1 MLHGLTGRRTYGV
14 LPFQHGLGIDEEDG
28 LRVSLR
34 GAVRESVVAPPVG
47 DDVLR
52 VAVCAVP
59 LMSNFTDVDAL
70 AAEPGVV
77 VRFVDRA
84 EELVDADLVVVPGTR
99 GTVRALRWLRER
111 GLADALARR
120 AAEGRPVLGICGGF
134 QVLGEHIED
143 DVESRE
149 GSVAGLGL
157 LPVRVR
163 FAREKTL
170 ARPVGEALGEPVE
183 GYEIHHGVAE
193 VAGGE
198 AFLDGCRVGEMWGTH
213 WHGSLESDGFR
224 RRFLAGWR
232 GRPAPL
238 RPRARTSFAA
248 LREEQLDL
256 LGDLIEEHADTDAL
270 LSLIEKGA
278 PAGLPFI
285 APGAPVT
292 GGPGTRPRPP
302 RPLPERSFECH
313 HAPRHQGGPV
323 STPYPFTALVGQDDL
338 RLALLLNAVSP
349 AVGGV
354 LVRGEKGTAKSTAVR
369 ALSALLPEVPVVAG
383 CRFSLRPGRRRP
395 ELPRRPA
402 RGGRRAARPA
412 RMVELPVGA
421 SEDRLVGAL
430 DIERALAEGVKA
442 FEPGLLADA
451 HRGILYVDEVNLL
464 HDHLVDLLLDA
475 AAMGASYVEREGVS
489 VRHAARFLL
498 VGTMNPEEGEL
509 RPQLLDRFGL
519 TVEVAASRETD
530 QRVEVVRRRLAHDD
544 DPEAFAGRWA
554 DEEAALRDRVVAA
567 RALLPQVVLGDGA
580 LRQIA
585 ATCAAFEVD
594 GMRADIVM
602 ARTATALAAWAGR
615 TDVRSE
621 DVRQAALLALP
632 HRRRRNPFDAPGLDE
647 DKLDETL
654 DEAREDDAPEPP
666 GSPEPPEGDDDPDGG
681 PGGGGGQPPADG
693 GPDSPGL
700 PPQQSRDQAEDRN
713 QGEGAGQED
722 APAPQAPAAG
732 GPGEQG
738 AVSAAEPFRTRMLS
752 VPGIGEG
759 AAGRRSRART
769 EHGRTTGSRRP
780 RGALTKLHLAATVQ
794 AAAPHQRARGR
805 SGTGLVVRRD
815 DLRQATREGREGNLV
830 LFVVDASGSMA
841 ARQRMS
847 AVKGAVLSLL
857 LDAYQ
862 RRDKVGLVT
871 FRGSAAEVA
880 LPPTSSVD
888 AAAARLETLPTG
900 GRTPLAAGLLRAH
913 DVLRVERLRDA
924 ARRPLLVVV
933 TDGRATGGVE
943 PVAQA
948 GRAARL
954 FAADGVASVVVDCE
968 SGYVRLGLAGQLAGE
983 LGGTAVTLDELRADS
998 IAGLVK
1004 DVQGHGNHSRKAA

>member
-1 MLHGLTGRRTYGV
+1 VTT
-14 LPFQHGLGIDEEDG
+14 PF
-28 LRVSLR
+28 
-34 GAVRESVVAPPVG
+34 
-47 DDVLR
+47 
-52 VAVCAVP
+52 
-59 LMSNFTDVDAL
+59 
-70 AAEPGVV
+70 
-77 VRFVDRA
+77 
-84 EELVDADLVVVPGTR
+84 
-99 GTVRALRWLRER
+99 
-111 GLADALARR
+111 
-120 AAEGRPVLGICGGF
+120 
-134 QVLGEHIED
+134 
-143 DVESRE
+143 
-149 GSVAGLGL
+149 
-157 LPVRVR
+157 
-163 FAREKTL
+163 
-170 ARPVGEALGEPVE
+170 
-183 GYEIHHGVAE
+183 
-193 VAGGE
+193 
-198 AFLDGCRVGEMWGTH
+198 
-213 WHGSLESDGFR
+213 
-224 RRFLAGWR
+224 
-232 GRPAPL
+232 
-238 RPRARTSFAA
+238 
-248 LREEQLDL
+248 
-256 LGDLIEEHADTDAL
+256 
-270 LSLIEKGA
+270 
-278 PAGLPFI
+278 
-285 APGAPVT
+285 
-292 GGPGTRPRPP
+292 
-302 RPLPERSFECH
+302 
-313 HAPRHQGGPV
+313 
-323 STPYPFTALVGQDDL
+323 PFTAVVGQDDL

-369 ALSALLPEVPVVAG
+369 ALSALLPEVPVVPG
-383 CRFSLRPGRRRP
+383 CRFSCD
-395 ELPRRPA
+395 PA
-402 RGGRRAARPA
+402 RPDPACPDGPHESGGGVTRPA

-519 TVEVAASRETD
+519 TVEVAASREPE
-530 QRVEVVRRRLAHDD
+530 QRVEVVRRRLAYDD
-544 DPEAFAGRWA
+544 DPAGFAARWA
-554 DEEAALRDRVVAA
+554 DEEAAVRARIVAA
-567 RALLPQVVLGDGA
+567 RELLPEVRLGDGA

-615 TDVRSE
+615 TDVLAE
-621 DVRQAALLALP
+621 DVRRAALLALP

-654 DEAREDDAPEPP
+654 EQSGGE
-666 GSPEPPEGDDDPDGG
+666 DDDPGPDG
-681 PGGGGGQPPADG
+681 PGGGGGGQPQ
-693 GPDSPGL
+693 PDSG
-700 PPQQSRDQAEDRN
+700 PQGGDTSARPEAAEG
-713 QGEGAGQED
+713 GEPQPSGAGAGER
-722 APAPQAPAAG
+722 APAR
-732 GPGEQG
+732 
-738 AVSAAEPFRTRMLS
+738 AAEPFRTKVLS

-769 EHGRTTGSRRP
+769 EHGRTTGAVRP
-780 RGALTKLHLAATVQ
+780 RGTLTKLHLAATVR

-805 SGTGLVVRRD
+805 SGPGLVVRRD

-871 FRGSAAEVA
+871 FRGASAEVA

-888 AAAARLETLPTG
+888 AAAARLESLPTG
-900 GRTPLAAGLLRAH
+900 GRTPLAAGLLKAH
-913 DVLRVERLRDA
+913 DVLRVERLRDP
-924 ARRPLLVVV
+924 ARRALLVVV
-933 TDGRATGGVE
+933 TDGRATGGPE
-943 PVAQA
+943 PVALA

-954 FAADGVASVVVDCE
+954 FAAEGVASVVVDCE
-968 SGYVRLGLAGQLAGE
+968 SGPVRLGLAGQLAGE
-983 LGGTAVTLDELRADS
+983 LGGTAVTPDELRADG
-998 IAGLVK
+998 IAGLVRN
-1004 DVQGHGNHSRKAA
+1004 VQGTSRRAA

>member
-1 MLHGLTGRRTYGV
+1 MTT
-14 LPFQHGLGIDEEDG
+14 PF
-28 LRVSLR
+28 
-34 GAVRESVVAPPVG
+34 
-47 DDVLR
+47 
-52 VAVCAVP
+52 
-59 LMSNFTDVDAL
+59 
-70 AAEPGVV
+70 
-77 VRFVDRA
+77 
-84 EELVDADLVVVPGTR
+84 
-99 GTVRALRWLRER
+99 
-111 GLADALARR
+111 
-120 AAEGRPVLGICGGF
+120 
-134 QVLGEHIED
+134 
-143 DVESRE
+143 
-149 GSVAGLGL
+149 
-157 LPVRVR
+157 
-163 FAREKTL
+163 
-170 ARPVGEALGEPVE
+170 
-183 GYEIHHGVAE
+183 
-193 VAGGE
+193 
-198 AFLDGCRVGEMWGTH
+198 
-213 WHGSLESDGFR
+213 
-224 RRFLAGWR
+224 
-232 GRPAPL
+232 
-238 RPRARTSFAA
+238 
-248 LREEQLDL
+248 
-256 LGDLIEEHADTDAL
+256 
-270 LSLIEKGA
+270 
-278 PAGLPFI
+278 
-285 APGAPVT
+285 
-292 GGPGTRPRPP
+292 
-302 RPLPERSFECH
+302 
-313 HAPRHQGGPV
+313 
-323 STPYPFTALVGQDDL
+323 PFTAVVGQDDL

-369 ALSALLPEVPVVAG
+369 ALSALLPEVAVVPG
-383 CRFSLRPGRRRP
+383 CRFSCDPAAPDPACPDGPHEAGPG
-395 ELPRRPA
+395 A
-402 RGGRRAARPA
+402 GRPA

-519 TVEVAASRETD
+519 TVEVAASREPD
-530 QRVEVVRRRLAHDD
+530 QRVEVVRRRLAYDD
-544 DPEAFAGRWA
+544 DPEGFAARWA
-554 DEEAALRDRVVAA
+554 DEESSVRARIVAA
-567 RALLPQVVLGDGA
+567 RALLPSVRLGDGA

-615 TDVRSE
+615 TDVLAE

-647 DKLDETL
+647 NKLDETL
-654 DEAREDDAPEPP
+654 EEFAEQE
-666 GSPEPPEGDDDPDGG
+666 PEGDDPDPDGG
-681 PGGGGGQPPADG
+681 PDGPGGGGQQPP
-693 GPDSPGL
+693 GPDSDGPRGDDTGAR
-700 PPQQSRDQAEDRN
+700 PEA
-713 QGEGAGQED
+713 GEGGE
-722 APAPQAPAAG
+722 PQPSGA
-732 GPGEQG
+732 GEQQPVR
-738 AVSAAEPFRTRMLS
+738 ASEPFRTKVLS

-769 EHGRTTGSRRP
+769 EHGRTTGARRP

-794 AAAPHQRARGR
+794 AAAPHQVARGR
-805 SGTGLVVRRD
+805 AGRGLVVRRD

-888 AAAARLETLPTG
+888 AAAVRLESLPTG
-900 GRTPLAAGLLRAH
+900 GRTPLAAGLLKAH
-913 DVLRVERLRDA
+913 DVLRVERLRDP
-924 ARRPLLVVV
+924 ARRALVVLV
-933 TDGRATGGVE
+933 TDGRATGGPE
-943 PVAQA
+943 PVALA

-968 SGYVRLGLAGQLAGE
+968 SGPVRLGLAGQLAAE
-983 LGGTAVTLDELRADS
+983 LEGTAVTLDELRADS
-998 IAGLVK
+998 IAGLVR
-1004 DVQGHGNHSRKAA
+1004 DVQGNQGRSGSGSRRAA

>member
-1 MLHGLTGRRTYGV
+1 MTV
-14 LPFQHGLGIDEEDG
+14 PF
-28 LRVSLR
+28 
-34 GAVRESVVAPPVG
+34 
-47 DDVLR
+47 
-52 VAVCAVP
+52 
-59 LMSNFTDVDAL
+59 
-70 AAEPGVV
+70 
-77 VRFVDRA
+77 
-84 EELVDADLVVVPGTR
+84 
-99 GTVRALRWLRER
+99 
-111 GLADALARR
+111 
-120 AAEGRPVLGICGGF
+120 
-134 QVLGEHIED
+134 
-143 DVESRE
+143 
-149 GSVAGLGL
+149 
-157 LPVRVR
+157 
-163 FAREKTL
+163 
-170 ARPVGEALGEPVE
+170 
-183 GYEIHHGVAE
+183 
-193 VAGGE
+193 
-198 AFLDGCRVGEMWGTH
+198 
-213 WHGSLESDGFR
+213 
-224 RRFLAGWR
+224 
-232 GRPAPL
+232 
-238 RPRARTSFAA
+238 
-248 LREEQLDL
+248 
-256 LGDLIEEHADTDAL
+256 
-270 LSLIEKGA
+270 
-278 PAGLPFI
+278 
-285 APGAPVT
+285 
-292 GGPGTRPRPP
+292 
-302 RPLPERSFECH
+302 
-313 HAPRHQGGPV
+313 
-323 STPYPFTALVGQDDL
+323 PFTAVVGQDDL

-369 ALSALLPEVPVVAG
+369 ALSALLPEVDVVPG
-383 CRFSLRPGRRRP
+383 CRFSCDPGAP
-395 ELPRRPA
+395 DPA
-402 RGGRRAARPA
+402 CPDGPHETGAGVRRAS

-519 TVEVAASRETD
+519 TVEVAASREPE
-530 QRVEVVRRRLAHDD
+530 QRVEVVRRRLAYDD
-544 DPEAFAGRWA
+544 DPEGFAARWA
-554 DEEAALRDRVVAA
+554 DEEAAVRARIVAA
-567 RALLPQVVLGDGA
+567 RDLLPSVRLGDGA

-615 TDVRSE
+615 TDVLAE

-654 DEAREDDAPEPP
+654 EEFG
-666 GSPEPPEGDDDPDGG
+666 GSEDDDPDPDPGPDG
-681 PGGGGGQPPADG
+681 PGGGGGQPDPDDG
-693 GPDSPGL
+693 PRGDDSAARPEAGEDGE
-700 PPQQSRDQAEDRN
+700 PQPS
-713 QGEGAGQED
+713 GAG
-722 APAPQAPAAG
+722 G
-732 GPGEQG
+732 GEQSP
-738 AVSAAEPFRTRMLS
+738 ARASEPFRTKVLT
-752 VPGIGEG
+752 VPGLGEG

-769 EHGRTTGSRRP
+769 QHGRTTGARRP
-780 RGALTKLHLAATVQ
+780 QGALTKLHLAATVQ

-805 SGTGLVVRRD
+805 SGPGLVVRRD

-841 ARQRMS
+841 ARQRMG

-871 FRGSAAEVA
+871 FRGSAGEVA

-888 AAAARLETLPTG
+888 AAAARLESLPTG
-900 GRTPLAAGLLRAH
+900 GRTPLAAGLLKAH
-913 DVLRVERLRDA
+913 DVLRVERLRDP
-924 ARRPLLVVV
+924 ARRALVVVV
-933 TDGRATGGVE
+933 TDGRATGGPQPVE
-943 PVAQA
+943 LA

-954 FAADGVASVVVDCE
+954 FAAEGIASVVVDCE
-968 SGYVRLGLAGQLAGE
+968 SGPVRLGLAGQLAGE
-983 LGGTAVTLDELRADS
+983 LGGTAVTLDELRAES

-1004 DVQGHGNHSRKAA
+1004 DMQGNSRRAA

>member
-1 MLHGLTGRRTYGV
+1 M
-14 LPFQHGLGIDEEDG
+14 
-28 LRVSLR
+28 
-34 GAVRESVVAPPVG
+34 
-47 DDVLR
+47 
-52 VAVCAVP
+52 
-59 LMSNFTDVDAL
+59 
-70 AAEPGVV
+70 
-77 VRFVDRA
+77 
-84 EELVDADLVVVPGTR
+84 
-99 GTVRALRWLRER
+99 
-111 GLADALARR
+111 
-120 AAEGRPVLGICGGF
+120 
-134 QVLGEHIED
+134 
-143 DVESRE
+143 
-149 GSVAGLGL
+149 
-157 LPVRVR
+157 
-163 FAREKTL
+163 
-170 ARPVGEALGEPVE
+170 
-183 GYEIHHGVAE
+183 
-193 VAGGE
+193 
-198 AFLDGCRVGEMWGTH
+198 
-213 WHGSLESDGFR
+213 
-224 RRFLAGWR
+224 
-232 GRPAPL
+232 
-238 RPRARTSFAA
+238 
-248 LREEQLDL
+248 
-256 LGDLIEEHADTDAL
+256 
-270 LSLIEKGA
+270 
-278 PAGLPFI
+278 
-285 APGAPVT
+285 
-292 GGPGTRPRPP
+292 
-302 RPLPERSFECH
+302 
-313 HAPRHQGGPV
+313 
-323 STPYPFTALVGQDDL
+323 STPFPFTAVVGQDDL

-369 ALSALLPEVPVVAG
+369 ALSALLPEVPVVPG
-383 CRFSLRPGRRRP
+383 CRFSCDPASPDPGCP
-395 ELPRRPA
+395 DGPHET
-402 RGGRRAARPA
+402 GGGAERPA

-519 TVEVAASRETD
+519 TVEVAASREPD
-530 QRVEVVRRRLAHDD
+530 QRVEVVRRRLAYDE
-544 DPEAFAGRWA
+544 DPAAFAARWA
-554 DEEAALRDRVVAA
+554 EEEAAVRARIVAA
-567 RALLPQVVLGDGA
+567 RELLPSVRLGDGA

-615 TDVRSE
+615 TDVLAE

-654 DEAREDDAPEPP
+654 EEFG
-666 GSPEPPEGDDDPDGG
+666 GSDDDDPDPDGGPDG
-681 PGGGGGQPPADG
+681 PGGGGGQPEPDDAPQGDG
-693 GPDSPGL
+693 DTAARPE
-700 PPQQSRDQAEDRN
+700 A
-713 QGEGAGQED
+713 GEGGQ
-722 APAPQAPAAG
+722 PQPSG
-732 GPGEQG
+732 GGEQS
-738 AVSAAEPFRTRMLS
+738 AVRASEPFRTKVLS

-769 EHGRTTGSRRP
+769 EHGRTTGARRP

-805 SGTGLVVRRD
+805 SGPGLVVRRD

-871 FRGSAAEVA
+871 FRGTDADVA

-913 DVLRVERLRDA
+913 DVLRVERLRDP
-924 ARRPLLVVV
+924 ARRPLVVVV
-933 TDGRATGGVE
+933 TDGRATGGPE
-943 PVAQA
+943 PVALA

-968 SGYVRLGLAGQLAGE
+968 SGPVRLGLAGQLAGE
-983 LGGTAVTLDELRADS
+983 LGGTAVTLGELRADS

-1004 DVQGHGNHSRKAA
+1004 DVQRRAA

>member
-1 MLHGLTGRRTYGV
+1 M
-14 LPFQHGLGIDEEDG
+14 
-28 LRVSLR
+28 
-34 GAVRESVVAPPVG
+34 
-47 DDVLR
+47 
-52 VAVCAVP
+52 
-59 LMSNFTDVDAL
+59 
-70 AAEPGVV
+70 
-77 VRFVDRA
+77 
-84 EELVDADLVVVPGTR
+84 
-99 GTVRALRWLRER
+99 
-111 GLADALARR
+111 
-120 AAEGRPVLGICGGF
+120 
-134 QVLGEHIED
+134 
-143 DVESRE
+143 
-149 GSVAGLGL
+149 
-157 LPVRVR
+157 
-163 FAREKTL
+163 
-170 ARPVGEALGEPVE
+170 
-183 GYEIHHGVAE
+183 
-193 VAGGE
+193 
-198 AFLDGCRVGEMWGTH
+198 
-213 WHGSLESDGFR
+213 
-224 RRFLAGWR
+224 
-232 GRPAPL
+232 
-238 RPRARTSFAA
+238 
-248 LREEQLDL
+248 
-256 LGDLIEEHADTDAL
+256 
-270 LSLIEKGA
+270 
-278 PAGLPFI
+278 
-285 APGAPVT
+285 
-292 GGPGTRPRPP
+292 
-302 RPLPERSFECH
+302 
-313 HAPRHQGGPV
+313 
-323 STPYPFTALVGQDDL
+323 STPFPFTAVVGQDDL

-369 ALSALLPEVPVVAG
+369 ALSALLPAVDVVSG
-383 CRFSLRPGRRRP
+383 CRFSCDPDAPDPACPDGPHEPGAF
-395 ELPRRPA
+395 ES
-402 RGGRRAARPA
+402 RPA

-519 TVEVAASRETD
+519 TVEVAASREPD
-530 QRVEVVRRRLAHDD
+530 QRVEVVRRRLAYDD
-544 DPEAFAGRWA
+544 DPAGFAARWA
-554 DEEAALRDRVVAA
+554 DEEAAVRQRIVAA
-567 RALLPQVVLGDGA
+567 RELLPQVRLGDGA

-615 TDVRSE
+615 TDVLAE

-647 DKLDETL
+647 NKLDETL
-654 DEAREDDAPEPP
+654 EQFA
-666 GSPEPPEGDDDPDGG
+666 GDDGDGGDGDDEPDPGPDG
-681 PGGGGGQPPADG
+681 PGGGGGQPEPDDG
-693 GPDSPGL
+693 GPRGDDAAARPEAG
-700 PPQQSRDQAEDRN
+700 ED
-713 QGEGAGQED
+713 GEQRPSGAGGGE
-722 APAPQAPAAG
+722 QAPAR
-732 GPGEQG
+732 
-738 AVSAAEPFRTRMLS
+738 AAEPFRTKVLS

-769 EHGRTTGSRRP
+769 EHGRTTGARRP
-780 RGALTKLHLAATVQ
+780 RGTLTKLHLAATVQ

-805 SGTGLVVRRD
+805 SGPGLVVRRD

-871 FRGSAAEVA
+871 FRGRDAQVA

-888 AAAARLETLPTG
+888 AAAVRLESLPTG

-913 DVLRVERLRDA
+913 EVLRVERLRDP
-924 ARRPLLVVV
+924 ARRALVVVV
-933 TDGRATGGVE
+933 TDGRATGGPE
-943 PVAQA
+943 PVALA

-954 FAADGVASVVVDCE
+954 FAAEGVASVVVDCE
-968 SGYVRLGLAGQLAGE
+968 SGPVRLGLAGQLAGE

-998 IAGLVK
+998 IAGLVR
-1004 DVQGHGNHSRKAA
+1004 DVQGTSRRAA

>member
-1 MLHGLTGRRTYGV
+1 MTT
-14 LPFQHGLGIDEEDG
+14 PF
-28 LRVSLR
+28 
-34 GAVRESVVAPPVG
+34 
-47 DDVLR
+47 
-52 VAVCAVP
+52 
-59 LMSNFTDVDAL
+59 
-70 AAEPGVV
+70 
-77 VRFVDRA
+77 
-84 EELVDADLVVVPGTR
+84 
-99 GTVRALRWLRER
+99 
-111 GLADALARR
+111 
-120 AAEGRPVLGICGGF
+120 
-134 QVLGEHIED
+134 
-143 DVESRE
+143 
-149 GSVAGLGL
+149 
-157 LPVRVR
+157 
-163 FAREKTL
+163 
-170 ARPVGEALGEPVE
+170 
-183 GYEIHHGVAE
+183 
-193 VAGGE
+193 
-198 AFLDGCRVGEMWGTH
+198 
-213 WHGSLESDGFR
+213 
-224 RRFLAGWR
+224 
-232 GRPAPL
+232 
-238 RPRARTSFAA
+238 
-248 LREEQLDL
+248 
-256 LGDLIEEHADTDAL
+256 
-270 LSLIEKGA
+270 
-278 PAGLPFI
+278 
-285 APGAPVT
+285 
-292 GGPGTRPRPP
+292 
-302 RPLPERSFECH
+302 
-313 HAPRHQGGPV
+313 
-323 STPYPFTALVGQDDL
+323 PFTAVVGQDDL

-349 AVGGV
+349 SVGGV

-369 ALSALLPEVPVVAG
+369 ALTSLLPEVAVVPG
-383 CRFSLRPGRRRP
+383 CRFSCDPAAPDPGCP
-395 ELPRRPA
+395 DGPHEGVGIGA
-402 RGGRRAARPA
+402 SRPA

-442 FEPGLLADA
+442 YEPGLLAAA

-519 TVEVAASRETD
+519 TVEVSASREPD
-530 QRVEVVRRRLAHDD
+530 QRVEVVRRRLAYDD
-544 DPEAFAGRWA
+544 DPAGFAARWA
-554 DEEAALRDRVVAA
+554 DEEAAVRRRIVAA
-567 RALLPQVVLGDGA
+567 RELLPSVRLGDGA

-615 TDVRSE
+615 TEVLAE

-654 DEAREDDAPEPP
+654 EEF
-666 GSPEPPEGDDDPDGG
+666 SGDDDPDPDGDGGG
-681 PGGGGGQPPADG
+681 PGGGGGQP
-693 GPDSPGL
+693 GPDEGPAGDGAAA
-700 PPQQSRDQAEDRN
+700 PP
-713 QGEGAGQED
+713 GEGEGE
-722 APAPQAPAAG
+722 PAPG
-732 GPGEQG
+732 GAGEQSP
-738 AVSAAEPFRTRMLS
+738 VRAAEPFRTKVLS

-769 EHGRTTGSRRP
+769 EHGRTTGARRP

-805 SGTGLVVRRD
+805 SGHGLVVRRD

-871 FRGSAAEVA
+871 FRGSAADVA

-888 AAAARLETLPTG
+888 AAAARLESLPTG
-900 GRTPLAAGLLRAH
+900 GRTPLAAGLLKAH
-913 DVLRVERLRDA
+913 DVLRVERLRDP
-924 ARRPLLVVV
+924 ARRALVVVV
-933 TDGRATGGVE
+933 TDGRATGGPE
-943 PVAQA
+943 PVALA
-948 GRAARL
+948 SRAARL
-954 FAADGVASVVVDCE
+954 FAAEGIASVVVDCE
-968 SGYVRLGLAGQLAGE
+968 SGPVRLGLAGRLAGE

-1004 DVQGHGNHSRKAA
+1004 DVQRRAA

>member
-1 MLHGLTGRRTYGV
+1 MTT
-14 LPFQHGLGIDEEDG
+14 PF
-28 LRVSLR
+28 
-34 GAVRESVVAPPVG
+34 P
-47 DDVLR
+47 
-52 VAVCAVP
+52 
-59 LMSNFTDVDAL
+59 
-70 AAEPGVV
+70 
-77 VRFVDRA
+77 
-84 EELVDADLVVVPGTR
+84 
-99 GTVRALRWLRER
+99 
-111 GLADALARR
+111 
-120 AAEGRPVLGICGGF
+120 
-134 QVLGEHIED
+134 
-143 DVESRE
+143 
-149 GSVAGLGL
+149 
-157 LPVRVR
+157 
-163 FAREKTL
+163 
-170 ARPVGEALGEPVE
+170 
-183 GYEIHHGVAE
+183 
-193 VAGGE
+193 
-198 AFLDGCRVGEMWGTH
+198 
-213 WHGSLESDGFR
+213 
-224 RRFLAGWR
+224 
-232 GRPAPL
+232 
-238 RPRARTSFAA
+238 FAA
-248 LREEQLDL
+248 
-256 LGDLIEEHADTDAL
+256 
-270 LSLIEKGA
+270 
-278 PAGLPFI
+278 
-285 APGAPVT
+285 V
-292 GGPGTRPRPP
+292 
-302 RPLPERSFECH
+302 
-313 HAPRHQGGPV
+313 
-323 STPYPFTALVGQDDL
+323 VGQEDL

-369 ALSALLPEVPVVAG
+369 ALSVLLPTVDVVAG
-383 CRFSLRPGRRRP
+383 CRFSCDPAAPDPACPDGPHNPPGAF
-395 ELPRRPA
+395 ES
-402 RGGRRAARPA
+402 RPA

-489 VRHAARFLL
+489 VRHAAKFLL

-519 TVEVAASRETD
+519 TVEVAASREPG
-530 QRVEVVRRRLAHDD
+530 QRVEVVRRRLAYDD
-544 DPEAFAGRWA
+544 DPAGFAARWA
-554 DEEAALRDRVVAA
+554 DEEAVLRQRIVAA
-567 RALLPQVVLGDGA
+567 RALLPSVRLGDGA

-615 TDVRSE
+615 TEVLAE

-647 DKLDETL
+647 DKLDQTL
-654 DEAREDDAPEPP
+654 EEFSGES
-666 GSPEPPEGDDDPDGG
+666 GSEDDDPGPDG
-681 PGGGGGQPPADG
+681 PGGGGGRPAPDDDPQGGDTGARPEAGKDG
-693 GPDSPGL
+693 
-700 PPQQSRDQAEDRN
+700 E
-713 QGEGAGQED
+713 
-722 APAPQAPAAG
+722 PQAPG
-732 GPGEQG
+732 GGSGEQ
-738 AVSAAEPFRTRMLS
+738 APTRAAEPFRTKVLT
-752 VPGIGEG
+752 VPGIGAG

-769 EHGRTTGSRRP
+769 EHGRTTGARRP

-805 SGTGLVVRRD
+805 SGPGLVVRRD
-815 DLRQATREGREGNLV
+815 DLRQAAREGREGNLV

-871 FRGSAAEVA
+871 FRGPAAEVA

-888 AAAARLETLPTG
+888 AAAARLEALPTG
-900 GRTPLAAGLLRAH
+900 GRTPLAAGLLKAH
-913 DVLRVERLRDA
+913 DVLRVERLRDP
-924 ARRPLLVVV
+924 ARRALVVVV
-933 TDGRATGGVE
+933 TDGRATGGPE
-943 PVAQA
+943 PVALA

-954 FAADGVASVVVDCE
+954 FAADRVASVVVDCE
-968 SGYVRLGLAGQLAGE
+968 SGPVRLGLARELAGE

-1004 DVQGHGNHSRKAA
+1004 DVQRRVA